1 MSNSLSLSY
10 EEYGDSQAPTLI
22 ILHGFFASARN
33 WRQVA
38 KKLSEQYHVYII
50 DLRNHGLSPHAAIMD
65 YPAMANDI
73 QQFIVEHAIKDV
85 NILGHSMGGKVAMYL
100 ALKSPDIINKLLIAD
115 ISPTNYKHS
124 FDVII
129 SALKSVPLAEINNR
143 KQADDFL
150 SAAIPELSFRQFL
163 LQNLVLVDGH
173 YQWRID
179 LDIFAASADNIIAFP
194 PVDSLMSY
202 TASVLFLA
210 GANSNYIKEADVYSL
225 FPNAKIECIQQAGH
239 WLHAEQ
245 PDAFCQAVNQ
255 FLTSS

>member
-1 MSNSLSLSY
+1 MLKSLSY
-10 EEYGDSQAPTLI
+10 EEYGDSQAPVLI

-38 KKLSEQYHVYII
+38 KKLSEQYHVYIV
-50 DLRNHGLSPHAAIMD
+50 DLRNHGQSPHDTIMD
-65 YPAMANDI
+65 YPVMANDI
-73 QQFIVEHAIKDV
+73 KQFIVKHAIKEA

-100 ALKSPDIINKLLIAD
+100 ALNADDIINKLIVAD

-129 SALKSVPLAEINNR
+129 RALKRLPLADINNR
-143 KQADDFL
+143 KQADVFL
-150 SAAIPELSFRQFL
+150 SEAIPELSFRQFL

-194 PVDSLMSY
+194 EVESLIPY
-202 TASVLFLA
+202 TAPVLFLA
-210 GANSNYIKEADVYSL
+210 GANSNYIKEDDVYSL
-225 FPNAKIECIQQAGH
+225 FPSAKIERIKQAGH

-245 PDAFCQAVNQ
+245 PNAFCEAVKQ

>member
-1 MSNSLSLSY
+1 MLNSLSLSY
-10 EEYGDSQAPTLI
+10 EEYGDSQAPALI

-38 KKLSEQYHVYII
+38 KKLSEQYHVYIV
-50 DLRNHGLSPHAAIMD
+50 DLRNHGQSPHDATMD

-73 QQFIVEHAIKDV
+73 KQFIMEYSIKGP

-100 ALKSPDIINKLLIAD
+100 ALNAPDMVNKLIVAD

-129 SALKSVPLAEINNR
+129 RALKSVPLAAINNR

-179 LDIFAASADNIIAFP
+179 LDIFAVNADNIIAFP
-194 PVDSLMSY
+194 EVEPLMPY
-202 TASVLFLA
+202 TAPVLFLG
-210 GANSNYIKEADVYSL
+210 GANSSYIKDADVYSL
-225 FPNAKIECIQQAGH
+225 FSNAKIEYIQQAGH

-245 PDAFCQAVNQ
+245 PDAFCEVANQ

>member
-10 EEYGDSQAPTLI
+10 EEYGDSQTPALI

-38 KKLSEQYHVYII
+38 KNLSEQYHVYII
-50 DLRNHGLSPHAAIMD
+50 DLRNHGQSPHDAIMD

-73 QQFIVEHAIKDV
+73 KQFIVEHGIKEA

-100 ALKSPDIINKLLIAD
+100 ALNTPDTINKLIVAD

-129 SALKSVPLAEINNR
+129 SALKSVPLADINNR
-143 KQADDFL
+143 KQADELL

-179 LDIFAASADNIIAFP
+179 LNIFAASADNIIAFP
-194 PVDSLMSY
+194 EVESLIPY

-210 GANSNYIKEADVYSL
+210 GADSNYIRKEDVYSL

-245 PDAFCQAVNQ
+245 PDAFCVSVKQ
-255 FLTSS
+255 FLKIS